1 MALEGRRGL
10 STMRFLF
17 PTMGTLWRIH
27 HQNHE
32 FITRGWVM
40 GVLNVTPDSFS
51 DGGRFFGTALAVE
64 RGMEMAEDGADVL
77 DIGGESTRPGAEP
90 VNVADEIKRVVP
102 VISELRGRT
111 RALISIDT
119 MKPEV
124 AREAVAA
131 GADIVNDVNGL
142 REPGM
147 LEAVAGTSAGVIV
160 MHMQGTPRTM
170 QAQPYYRDV
179 VQDVRDFFVERLD
192 TLAQAGI
199 DPLRVALDPG
209 FGFGKTLAHNLEL
222 LNGLDRLRM
231 EDRPFVLGVSRKSM
245 LGMLLGDARLDRR
258 AWPTVALTS
267 WMRESGGEII
277 RVHDVKPNAQA
288 MRMTEA
294 IMGPA
299 RSA

>member
-1 MALEGRRGL
+1 
-10 STMRFLF
+10 
-17 PTMGTLWRIH
+17 MGTLWRIH

-32 FITRGWVM
+32 FTSRGWIM

-51 DGGRFFGTALAVE
+51 DGGRFFGTTLAVE

-77 DIGGESTRPGAEP
+77 DVGGESTRPGAEP

-192 TLAQAGI
+192 TLARAGI

-222 LNGLDRLRM
+222 LNGLDQLRM

-245 LGMLLGDARLDRR
+245 LGTLLGDSRLEHR

-294 IMGPA
+294 IIGPA

>member
-1 MALEGRRGL
+1 
-10 STMRFLF
+10 
-17 PTMGTLWRIH
+17 
-27 HQNHE
+27 
-32 FITRGWVM
+32 M

-170 QAQPYYRDV
+170 QAQPYYHDV

-245 LGMLLGDARLDRR
+245 LGALLGDARLDRR

-267 WMRESGGEII
+267 WMRESGGEVI

-288 MRMTEA
+288 MRMAEA